1 VATFLVMLHRSGP
14 DWDPSRAL
22 EEQSDWPAHA
32 SFMDGLVGAGFVVL
46 GGPLAD
52 EHRVVLVVEAESED
66 AVRTRLADDPWSETH
81 LRIDTIDP
89 WTIRLD
95 GRRA

>member
-1 VATFLVMLHRSGP
+1 MFLVVLRRSGP
-14 DWDPSRAL
+14 RWDASLPM
-22 EEQSDWPAHA
+22 EQQSEWPAHA
-32 SFMDGLVGAGFVVL
+32 SYMDELVDSGFVVL

-52 EHRVVLVVEAESED
+52 EHRVVHVVEAESED
-66 AVRTRLADDPWSETH
+66 AVRATYARDPWSETH
-81 LRIDTIDP
+81 LRVDTIEP